1 MNKKNILIIVV
12 ALVLITS
19 VGFYALGRTNDMKDN
34 TAQGE
39 VTPPGERNSE
49 FPEIKLIEIGKRAP
63 KFILEN
69 LQGDNASL
77 EDYRG
82 KDILINF
89 WTTWCPFCVKEMPDL
104 DKLYIN
110 NKDDDFVVLAINVA
124 EKRNTAKEFV
134 DKGGYSFPVLLDYD
148 GEIAMTYRAM
158 ALPTTVMIDK
168 EGIVRTIRY
177 GAMSYAE
184 MEELLE
190 QTRK

>member
-1 MNKKNILIIVV
+1 MNKKNLLIIAL
-12 ALVLITS
+12 ALVLISS
-19 VGFYALGRTNDMKDN
+19 VAYYALGRTNDMKEN

-39 VTPPGERNSE
+39 TNPPGEEDSE
-49 FPEIKLIEIGKRAP
+49 IPPIKLIEIGKKAP
-63 KFILEN
+63 TFILEN
-69 LQGDNASL
+69 LQGDNTNL
-77 EDYRG
+77 EDYKG

-110 NKDDDFVVLAINVA
+110 NKDNDFVVLAVNVA
-124 EKRNTAKEFV
+124 ERRNTAKEFV
-134 DKGGYSFPVLLDYD
+134 DKGGYSFPILLDYD
-148 GEIAMTYRAM
+148 GEVAMTYRAM

-168 EGIVRTIRY
+168 EGIVRTVKY